1 MEGYPGK
8 KNDAAKQQQGGDK
21 VASKLPE
28 MAPAGV
34 SPEDWKAIRE
44 RNEAALK
51 LQAGAAAAK
60 ATPQQLLQAAEK
72 AARQRLDLER
82 QLAAANQKVEK
93 LTLEVQEA
101 KVKEQECKAVSLTA
115 QVPSVA
121 ELPCSVDS
129 LLEGFLLK
137 ASPVLVGSPELAE
150 LKRNLEEAVARVSAA
165 CTQRRERERQE
176 EEERRSK
183 EAAENAERVSNA
195 AVAAAAVDAAAS
207 QPVGMEL
214 DELDYEE
221 MDDPT
226 LQAFD
231 PSYPK
236 PQGGGGGSQE
246 TQVEEWRTVLRG
258 VARKQAEA
266 LGNALAA
273 KRAKRSPG

>member
-1 MEGYPGK
+1 
-8 KNDAAKQQQGGDK
+8 
-21 VASKLPE
+21 V
-28 MAPAGV
+28 APAGV

-51 LQAGAAAAK
+51 LQAGVAAVK
-60 ATPQQLLQAAEK
+60 ATPQQLLHAAEK
-72 AARQRLDLER
+72 AARLRLDLER

-93 LTLEVQEA
+93 LTSEVQEA
-101 KVKEQECKAVSLTA
+101 KVKEQECRAASLTA

-129 LLEGFLLK
+129 LLEGFLHK

-150 LKRNLEEAVARVSAA
+150 LKRSLEEAVARGSAA

-176 EEERRSK
+176 EEEVRRAK
-183 EAAENAERVSNA
+183 EKAENAERV
-195 AVAAAAVDAAAS
+195 AVDAAAS
-207 QPVGMEL
+207 QPAGMEL

-226 LQAFD
+226 LQNFD
-231 PSYPK
+231 PSYRK
-236 PQGGGGGSQE
+236 PQVGDGVSQE
-246 TQVEEWRTVLRG
+246 TQVEEWRKVLRG
-258 VARKQAEA
+258 VARKQFEA

-273 KRAKRSPG
+273 KRAKMSPG